1 MLYQFIVWPTSGA
14 LEPAA
19 RNRHPSSRLKA
30 RVRNRRKTK
39 ESVMTLVK
47 TFLGQVQSSSYRLR
61 TNYNFV
67 YTDLNVH
74 FKTSSL
80 FFNPF
85 INSKGNQNC
94 TYFWSSFN
102 ILNRFQDWLIDRF
115 ICCFTS
121 HSETLHPDLA
131 SWASKLI
138 FTFSSV
144 FVHDKYE
151 VFLNI

>member
-30 RVRNRRKTK
+30 SVRNRRKK
-39 ESVMTLVK
+39 KNQLWLLLK
-47 TFLGQVQSSSYRLR
+47 LLGQVQSSSYRLR

-74 FKTSSL
+74 FKTSFL
-80 FFNPF
+80 FL
-85 INSKGNQNC
+85 ILLLTLKGNQNC
-94 TYFWSSFN
+94 TYFLSSFI
-102 ILNRFQDWLIDRF
+102 ILNRFQDWLIDWF

-121 HSETLHPDLA
+121 HLETLHPDLA

-138 FTFSSV
+138 YLHFPVSSSTINM
-144 FVHDKYE
+144 KY
-151 VFLNI
+151 L